1 MSLVKEELAAMLVS
15 SPPPLSPALG
25 QEPPLGMCG
34 PSRVCPGGGG
44 LSETIRGFPRD
55 GIPSWG

>member
-25 QEPPLGMCG
+25 QECVGN
-34 PSRVCPGGGG
+34 VWAQQG
-44 LSETIRGFPRD
+44 LSWGWGSLRDHRGFPRD